1 VIRISKTALAFSS
14 LILTSGIW
22 AQEKKPAPTVKAA
35 APVAKV
41 DSAEIKSQPAEMEP
55 RTAPAIRRDPFRPFT
70 LNLRTIVRR
79 RDNLS
84 PLERYEIGQLKLV
97 GVIWSIKDPA
107 ALVEDTSGLGYTVKV
122 GTPIGA
128 NDGRV
133 KKIAPDGIVVEEEYV
148 DLYGAKKKREVSI
161 RLTTE

>member
-1 VIRISKTALAFSS
+1 VSRSRTIALAFSS
-14 LILTSGIW
+14 LILASGGW
-22 AQEKKPAPTVKAA
+22 AQEKKPAPA
-35 APVAKV
+35 AKV
-41 DSAEIKSQPAEMEP
+41 DSAEVNAPPPGTGP
-55 RTAPAIRRDPFRPFT
+55 RAAPAIRRDPFRPFT
-70 LNLRTIVRR
+70 LNLRTTVRR

-84 PLERYEIGQLKLV
+84 PLERYELGQLKLV
-97 GVIWSIKDPA
+97 GIIWSTKDPT

-133 KKIAPDGIVVEEEYV
+133 KKIAPDAITVEEEFI

-161 RLTTE
+161 RLAAE